1 MRTLGLIG
9 SGRIGG
15 TVARLAV
22 AAGYDVVLSNSPG
35 PETLEELVDELG
47 PRART
52 AHPAQAAEAGDLA
65 VVSVPLRAYR
75 SVPAEPPGGKVVI
88 DTNNYY
94 PDRDGTI
101 AELDEKSTTSSEL
114 LQRHLATSRV
124 VKGFNSIYSSTCA
137 HSPARLKRPP
147 AAPYRS
153 PATIP
158 SPRRSLPPSST
169 RSATTPLTSGRLPRA
184 GALSP
189 ALPCMGSSTWRRASV
204 T

>member
-1 MRTLGLIG
+1 METLGLIG

-22 AAGYDVVLSNSPG
+22 AAGYDVVLSNSRG

-124 VKGFNSIYSSTCA
+124 VKGFNSIYFEHLRA
-137 HSPARLKRPP
+137 LARPP

-169 RSATTPLTSGRLPRA
+169 QSATTPLTSGRLPRA